1 MANFIEIWA
10 IFKPRVKGSDPKKIE
25 ILFFLVQH
33 MYLDTTLAGRRFKN
47 FDETQTLA
55 KGSDFNNRGGTES
68 YEIDKSGKIERPK
81 VIFHYLLYC

>member
-1 MANFIEIWA
+1 MANFIEIRA

-47 FDETQTLA
+47 FDETQTLTR
-55 KGSDFNNRGGTES
+55 DTMVRGQQGFFLH
-68 YEIDKSGKIERPK
+68 I
-81 VIFHYLLYC
+81 